1 MESMARLWYDGTDVS
16 FKVKKSVYD
25 PCPAG
30 WRLPSKGVLDGYD
43 VSADRAT
50 VEADNG
56 HNGTPY
62 GFIPYSGYVDYT
74 GSIVPD
80 MGVFMFY
87 TSQQDVPVWYSKWAD
102 GTRYETTGGN
112 QLSKFAANAASVRC
126 VREDQ

>member
-1 MESMARLWYDGTDVS
+1 MTAGIRYSIENPGDFISSLNASTGIWSWSDLSMESMARLWYDGT
-16 FKVKKSVYD
+16 
-25 PCPAG
+25 
-30 WRLPSKGVLDGYD
+30 D

-74 GSIVPD
+74 ATVVPD

-87 TSQQDVPVWYSKWAD
+87 TSQTDIPV
-102 GTRYETTGGN
+102 
-112 QLSKFAANAASVRC
+112 
-126 VREDQ
+126 